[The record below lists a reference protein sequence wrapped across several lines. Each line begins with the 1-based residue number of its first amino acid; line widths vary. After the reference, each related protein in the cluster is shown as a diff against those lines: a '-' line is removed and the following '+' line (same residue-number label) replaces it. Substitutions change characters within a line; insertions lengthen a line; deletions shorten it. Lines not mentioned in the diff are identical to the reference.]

1 MIGAGRRGVLM
12 AATGRHAHVV
22 VSRGFHLFSS
32 AIHCRI
38 NQLLKRVHMKAHY
51 KSPSGNMTFE
61 VEGAGI
67 KEIFE
72 DIAEIQEIFGVSR
85 CGACGSMD
93 TKFRVREVD
102 GNKYYEQVCQNGG
115 DAHGN
120 GACRARLSFGQNR
133 DMKRLYPKRKDKDGN
148 YIANGGWEKYVKTS
162 TGN

>member
-1 MIGAGRRGVLM
+1 MIGAGQHGVLM
-12 AATGRHAHVV
+12 AVTGRHVHVV
-22 VSRGFHLFSS
+22 ASREFHLFSS
-32 AIHCRI
+32 VTQNNLRETY
-38 NQLLKRVHMKAHY
+38 MKAHY

-115 DAHGN
+115 DTHGN

-148 YIANGGWEKYVKTS
+148 YIANGGWEKYVKIP
-162 TGN
+162 GRD